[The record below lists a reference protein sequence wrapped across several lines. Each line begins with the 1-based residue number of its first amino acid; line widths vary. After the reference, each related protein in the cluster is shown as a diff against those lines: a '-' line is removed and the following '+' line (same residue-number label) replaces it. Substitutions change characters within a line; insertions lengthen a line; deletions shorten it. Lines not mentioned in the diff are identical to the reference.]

1 MTKFGKYIIIFVC
14 FTHLFFSCKTTEKV
28 CFKSKSDWNY
38 QIEKILDTTKLY
50 VETELIS
57 KVRDTSDIFLKNENK
72 LIKKNRPAIKFYG
85 NGKFDYFTQTD
96 SPDYSKMAIHGQY
109 RIYNN
114 TIQICRQY
122 WSAQSG
128 KYYGSEIFII
138 NSEGILQTISED
150 IISVYKK
157 LEKN

>member
-1 MTKFGKYIIIFVC
+1 MRKFLTYLIIFFC
-14 FTHLFFSCKTTEKV
+14 FSHLIFSCKTAEKV
-28 CFKSKSDWNY
+28 CFKSKSNWNY

-57 KVRDTSDIFLKNENK
+57 KVRDSNDLFLKNENK

-138 NSEGILQTISED
+138 NSEGILQTVSED

-157 LEKN
+157 H

>member
-1 MTKFGKYIIIFVC
+1 MTKSITYLTIFIFFNC
-14 FTHLFFSCKTTEKV
+14 FFFSCKTVEKV

-57 KVRDTSDIFLKNENK
+57 KVRDSSDLFLKNENK
-72 LIKKNRPAIKFYG
+72 LIEKNRPAIKFYG
-85 NGKFDYFTQTD
+85 NGKFDYYTQTV
-96 SPDYSKMAIHGQY
+96 SPNYSKMAIHGQY
-109 RIYNN
+109 RIYND
-114 TIQICRQY
+114 TIQTCRQF

-128 KYYGSEIFII
+128 KYYESEFFII
-138 NSEGILQTISED
+138 NSEGILQTVSND

-157 LEKN
+157 L